1 MPYKSQI
8 KNLQETYQRLD
19 NEIFSLMKNENKDQP
34 MINDLIGKR
43 SKTQL
48 EIRKLQKLQWEEE
61 HDRVNFEDDR

>member
-8 KNLQETYQRLD
+8 KNLQETYQNLD
-19 NEIFSLMKNENKDQP
+19 NEVFSLMKNQNKDQVKLQ
-34 MINDLIGKR
+34 DLIGKR

>member
-8 KNLQETYQRLD
+8 RNLQEAYQKLD
-19 NEIFSLMKNENKDQP
+19 NEIFSLMKNENKDQVKLQ
-34 MINDLIGKR
+34 DLIGKR

>member
-8 KNLQETYQRLD
+8 KNLQEAYQKLD
-19 NEIFSLMKNENKDQP
+19 NEVFSLTKNEDKDQVKLQ
-34 MINDLIGKR
+34 DLIGKR
-43 SKTQL
+43 SKIQL

>member
-8 KNLQETYQRLD
+8 RNLQESYQKLD
-19 NEIFSLMKNENKDQP
+19 NEIFSLMKNENKDQLKLQ
-34 MINDLIGKR
+34 DLISKR